1 MPGTPQFTV
10 FTSTYNR
17 AHTIHRVYDS
27 LRAQTLR
34 DFEWLVVDDGSTDT
48 TSDLVANWARTATF
62 PIRYIKQQHSGKHI
76 AHNLALC
83 EARGQLFV
91 PLDSDDACLPQALE
105 RLAHHWYAI
114 PAAQRLSYSGVVC
127 LCCNQF
133 GTLVGDRF
141 PVDPFDGD
149 LREMIYVHRVRGEKW
164 LTAPTDVLRR
174 HPFPEIR
181 DTEFIPEFTVWVEI
195 AKAYKMRCVNE
206 TLRVYYVDDEVTGT
220 VLSKRQ
226 SLGENARGRLH
237 YYVWLLNNDLSYF
250 FYSPMPFLKAAM
262 MLPIVARASK
272 QSFMNTLT
280 SLNTWPARALV
291 SFTLP
296 ISVLFQALFSP
307 ALVYAVDKIR
317 AHARARK

>member
-1 MPGTPQFTV
+1 MSGAPQFTV

-27 LRAQTLR
+27 LRSQTLG
-34 DFEWLVVDDGSTDT
+34 DLEWLVVDDGSTDAT
-48 TSDLVANWARTATF
+48 PELVANWARTATF
-62 PIRYIKQQHSGKHI
+62 PIRYVKQQHSGKHI
-76 AHNLALC
+76 AHNLAVC

-91 PLDSDDACLPQALE
+91 PLDSDDACVPQALE
-105 RLAHHWYAI
+105 RLAHHWNAI
-114 PAAQRLSYSGVVC
+114 PVAQQPHYSGVVC

-141 PVDPFDGD
+141 PGDSFDGD

-164 LTAPTDVLRR
+164 LTARTDVLRR
-174 HPFPEIR
+174 HPFAEIR
-181 DTEFIPEFTVWVEI
+181 DTQFIPEFMVWLEI
-195 AKAYKMRCVNE
+195 AKSYKMRFVNE
-206 TLRVYYVDDEVTGT
+206 ALRIYYVDDEMTGT

-226 SLGENARGRLH
+226 RLGENAPGRLH
-237 YYVWLLNNDLSYF
+237 YYVWLINNDLSFF

-262 MLPIVARASK
+262 MLPIVARASR
-272 QSFMNTLT
+272 QPFINTLT

-291 SFTLP
+291 LLTLP
-296 ISVLFQALFSP
+296 ISVLFQVLFSP
-307 ALVYAVDKIR
+307 SLVYAVDKIR